1 MEKFTKKWCCFSGI
15 PKNRTGRFVKSLRLL
30 GLLLVLNVFYA
41 NTYAQS
47 IVSGVV
53 RDSKTNETIPG
64 ANILIVGSNSGTTTD
79 IEGKFSLNVTNPS
92 ATLVISFVGYK
103 SQKVELKGQS
113 KLEIALE
120 VDATNLE
127 GLVVIGYGSVKKSD
141 LTGSVAVVSTKE
153 LVKNP
158 STGAAQALQ
167 GKAPGVVVTQS
178 GKPGG
183 SSTIRVRGVGS
194 INSGSDPIFI
204 VDGVEA
210 KGGIDGIQPQDIES
224 MQVLKDASA
233 TAIYGAN
240 GSNGVIIIT
249 TKRGKSGKPQV
260 NFNSFVSYNLAPKQ
274 YDVMNADQYSAFYKE
289 VRGAKPEYEQP
300 FREKYYGAGWQ
311 QGTNWQDQMFKNGV
325 LQNYNL
331 SVAGG
336 GENSNFSLTFGY
348 TKDNGTV
355 VKSNIERYSLRANSD
370 FKLSRFVKM
379 GENFSASY
387 SIGEDPIT
395 VQSSIWDLNASPLMK
410 IYNPYYKG
418 GFETYQALYF
428 EDENG
433 NLMQGDIPAGY
444 TGPVYSNTLGNDK
457 PNPLAAPSLGS
468 DKNYWLGT
476 NASIYLQL
484 DFTDWLMYKITPAAE
499 VKYGRYKTWLPGAE
513 GNRLSPQ
520 ASLSEGYHENIFLN
534 LEQQLTFKKNFY
546 NTHNVQATL
555 VYLLNAGRDNYID
568 GTAQGFDF
576 EQLNTLTNGASR
588 NVTGTVYDSRMR
600 SYLGRVM
607 YDYKGTYFATASYRS
622 DGTDVFAPG
631 DFRRGDFFSASAA
644 WKINEVFFKDVKEID
659 ALKLRAGWGQ
669 TGNSKIGRGFQ
680 YVDQI
685 TDATNFS
692 PVFGDDQHIAR
703 AQYVFYGYASKEIRW
718 ETAEMWNI
726 GVDASLLKSKLQAS
740 IEYYIKNN
748 KDLLI
753 QVPLS
758 SVYGRV
764 LGGSYPYPYYNSG
777 DIQNRGIELSLQW
790 RDHIGDFSYGIVSN
804 LTTIKNEVKYL
815 PVTDIT
821 SGNNRTIEGHSIG
834 ALYGY
839 VSDGIIQ
846 LDESN
851 YTKGSDGNW
860 QKDANGLYTG
870 YKHATHLGNEPQPG
884 DIKYNDLNGDGNV
897 DALDKTII
905 GKTIPSF
912 TYSIGLDCAYKNF
925 DLNVFLYGVNKFDI
939 FNQQRASLSSMN
951 SQDMDH
957 NKLNDW
963 VQNHWTLENAS
974 TTHVRVDPSNRNVND
989 QMSSFWVEDGSF
1001 LRIKDVQLGYN
1012 LPKERCKEM
1021 GIQNIRLYASASN
1034 LYCFTKYK
1042 GRDPEG
1048 FMSGNPTNS
1057 GTDNGDYTIPRSFVG
1072 GIQIGF

>member
-1 MEKFTKKWCCFSGI
+1 MEKFTKKWCCFSG
-15 PKNRTGRFVKSLRLL
+15 NRKHKTGRFVKIVRLL
-30 GLLLVLNVFYA
+30 GLLLILNVFYA
-41 NTYAQS
+41 NTYAQVV
-47 IVSGVV
+47 VSGIV

-64 ANILIVGSNSGTTTD
+64 ANILIEGANAGTSTD
-79 IEGKFSLNVTNPS
+79 IDGKFSLKVANPN
-92 ATLVISFVGYK
+92 ATLIISFVGYK
-103 SQKVELKGQS
+103 SQKVDLKGQT
-113 KLEIALE
+113 KLEIALQL
-120 VDATNLE
+120 DATDLE
-127 GLVVIGYGSVKKSD
+127 GLVVIGYGTVKKSD

-153 LVKNP
+153 LTKNP

-194 INSGSDPIFI
+194 INSGSDPIYI
-204 VDGVEA
+204 LDGVEVSS
-210 KGGIDGIQPQDIES
+210 IDGIQPQEIET

-240 GSNGVIIIT
+240 GSNGVIILT

-274 YDVMNADQYSAFYKE
+274 YDVMNADQYSAFYTE
-289 VRGAKPEYEQP
+289 LYGTRPEYEQA
-300 FREKYYGAGWQ
+300 FREKYYGSGWQ

-355 VKSNIERYSLRANSD
+355 IKSNAERYTMRANSD

-379 GENFSASY
+379 GENFSINY
-387 SIGEDPIT
+387 HIGEDPIT
-395 VQSSIWDLNASPLMK
+395 VQSSIWELNASPLMK

-418 GFETYQALYF
+418 GFESCNSSYW
-428 EDENG
+428 EDADG
-433 NLMQGDIPAGY
+433 NLMQGALPSGY
-444 TGPVYSNTLGNDK
+444 TGPTYMNTLGNDK
-457 PNPLAAPSLGS
+457 PNPFAAPSLGS
-468 DKNYWLGT
+468 NKNFGLGT
-476 NASIYLQL
+476 NASIYMQL

-499 VKYGRYKTWLPGAE
+499 IGYGRTKWWLPAAN
-513 GNRLSPQ
+513 GNRLPTQ
-520 ASLSEGYHENIFLN
+520 AKLQEGYSENIVLN
-534 LEQQLTFKKNFY
+534 LEQQLSFKKNF
-546 NTHNVQATL
+546 NNVHNVQATL
-555 VYLLNAGRDNYID
+555 VYLLNSHRDNSID
-568 GTAQGFDF
+568 GTAQKFDF
-576 EQLNTLTNGASR
+576 EQLITLTNGTAKEVKGYV
-588 NVTGTVYDSRMR
+588 NDSRLR

-622 DGTDVFAPG
+622 DGSDVFAPG
-631 DFRRGDFFSASAA
+631 EFRRGNFFSGSAA

-669 TGNSKIGRGFQ
+669 TGNSKIGAGFQ

-685 TDATNFS
+685 TDAGNFS
-692 PVFGDDQHIAR
+692 PVFGDNQQVAR
-703 AQYVFYGYASKEIRW
+703 AQYVFYGYSAKKIHW

-726 GVDASLLKSKLQAS
+726 GIDASLFKSKLQTS
-740 IEYYIKNN
+740 FEYYIKKN
-748 KDLLI
+748 KDLLMI
-753 QVPLS
+753 VPIS

-764 LGGSYPYPYYNSG
+764 LGGSYPNPYYNSG
-777 DIQNRGIELSLQW
+777 DIQNRGIEISLQW
-790 RDHIGDFSYGIVSN
+790 RDNISDFSYGIVSN
-804 LTTIKNEVKYL
+804 FTTIKNEVKYM
-815 PVTDIT
+815 PVSDIT
-821 SGNNRTIEGHSIG
+821 FGNNRTIEGHSIG
-834 ALYGY
+834 ALYGF

-851 YTKGSDGNW
+851 YAKGADGNW
-860 QKDANGLYTG
+860 QIDEVTGLYKG
-870 YKHATHLGNEPQPG
+870 YLHATHVNNTPQPG
-884 DIKYNDLNGDGNV
+884 DLKYSDLNGDGDVNAY
-897 DALDKTII
+897 DRTII

-912 TYSIGLDCAYKNF
+912 TYSIGFDCAYKNF
-925 DLNVFLYGVNKFDI
+925 DFNLFLYGVNKFDI
-939 FNQQRASLSSMN
+939 FNQQRASLSGMN

-974 TTHVRVDPSNRNVND
+974 TEYVRVDPSNRNFND

-1001 LRIKDVQLGYN
+1001 LRIKDIQLGYN
-1012 LPKERCKEM
+1012 LPKDRCKQM

-1048 FMSGNPTNS
+1048 FMSIDPKTS
-1057 GTDNGDYTIPRSFVG
+1057 GTDNGDFTIPRSFVG
-1072 GIQIGF
+1072 GLQIGF